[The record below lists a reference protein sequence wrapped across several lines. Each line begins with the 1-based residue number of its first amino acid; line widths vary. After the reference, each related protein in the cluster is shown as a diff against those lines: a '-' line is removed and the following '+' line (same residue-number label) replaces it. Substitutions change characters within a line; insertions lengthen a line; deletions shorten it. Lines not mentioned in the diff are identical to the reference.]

1 MSDSVSLSSFPAN
14 KTEAL
19 TMLYLQSQALSEL
32 TPEQLTDKYSEAYD
46 RIKKRF
52 SEIRS
57 AKH

>member
-1 MSDSVSLSSFPAN
+1 
-14 KTEAL
+14 
-19 TMLYLQSQALSEL
+19 MLYLQSQDLSEL